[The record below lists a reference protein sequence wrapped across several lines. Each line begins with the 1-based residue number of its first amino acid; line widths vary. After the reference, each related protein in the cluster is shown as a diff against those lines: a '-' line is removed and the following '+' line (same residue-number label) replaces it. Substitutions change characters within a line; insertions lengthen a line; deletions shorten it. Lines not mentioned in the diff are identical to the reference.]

1 VIRREVGSVP
11 SLEDYRR
18 KATLKMLPNRLRSI
32 LCVATGL
39 VGLTSSACGGR
50 GPLDTD
56 IEAYDAPN
64 AAGLRDASVGTPP
77 GIDAGR
83 GSPTLDA
90 GTSRDAGR
98 PGFPTIPGFGADAGG
113 IIGCFACAQDM
124 CGTQVGACLA
134 SQACLA
140 EGTCDLTT
148 CLAGMG
154 GGTTA
159 GGSSGGGLGGF
170 GGIDLQ
176 CFQSCQKDPQGSAD
190 LFAAVECTFTSCGT
204 ECLSALTSA
213 GQGGGLGGLGGGTLG
228 GLGGTLG
235 GLGGTLGG
243 LGGFGTP
250 APASSR

>member
-1 VIRREVGSVP
+1 MCPRWKITGERQRF
-11 SLEDYRR
+11 
-18 KATLKMLPNRLRSI
+18 KMFPYRLRSI
-32 LCVATGL
+32 LCVATGFA
-39 VGLTSSACGGR
+39 GLICSACGGR

-56 IEAYDAPN
+56 IEAYDAPD
-64 AAGLRDASVGTPP
+64 AAGLYDASVSTHPGT
-77 GIDAGR
+77 DAGR
-83 GSPTLDA
+83 GSPRLDA
-90 GTSRDAGR
+90 GISRDAGQ
-98 PGFPTIPGFGADAGG
+98 PVFPTIPGFGADAGG
-113 IIGCFACAQDM
+113 IIGCFACAQQQ

-148 CLAGMG
+148 CLAGMA
-154 GGTTA
+154 GGTAA
-159 GGSSGGGLGGF
+159 GGSSGGGLGGL

-213 GQGGGLGGLGGGTLG
+213 GQGGGGTLGGLGGLGGGTLG
-228 GLGGTLG
+228 GLGGLG
-235 GLGGTLGG
+235 GGTLGG
-243 LGGFGTP
+243 LGAFGTP